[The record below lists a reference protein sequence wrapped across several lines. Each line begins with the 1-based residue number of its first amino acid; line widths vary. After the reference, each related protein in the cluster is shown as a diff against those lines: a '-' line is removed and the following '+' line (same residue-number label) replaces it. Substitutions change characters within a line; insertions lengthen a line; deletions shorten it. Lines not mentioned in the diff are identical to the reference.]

1 LIDIL
6 DEEEQ
11 QESKPTLKEIFRR
24 NRLLFQAIMLFPVI
38 GMIAAIAILYMH
50 PSTNLPLQIA
60 LMVFLLIQYVIT
72 VFLISRRMNA
82 IISS

>member
-1 LIDIL
+1 MIDIL